1 MGGTARS
8 KAFRWGAA
16 AVAALAVT
24 AAAVPASAAPA
35 APAKDPGPQR
45 VGAAPKAPK
54 GAVRTADPAPG
65 ETLDLS
71 VVLEPRD
78 PAALQRFVAEVSTPG
93 SPRYRQYL
101 GTGEFAKVFG
111 AEPET
116 VREVRAGLEAKGLT
130 VGELEA
136 DGLTLP
142 VKTTVAGAA
151 KAFRTEFDGYKL
163 KDGTTGHLNTAA
175 PAFDGRVAD
184 EVRTVVGLNTL
195 DSYKPRNTG
204 VKGGNRKKQT
214 ATDTR
219 ALQPRL
225 TGTTPTMCQ
234 DVKDY
239 LAYAGDPE
247 YPPLYDTKDYW
258 SARSLAAQYNMAN
271 QPNVQTGATIAVY
284 ALENYDPKDIA
295 EYQRCHGTR
304 VPVTAVRVNG
314 GPTEPVDPF
323 GSGAGLE
330 TALDV
335 QTIIGLAPQ
344 SKILVYQG
352 KNTWTDATATYR
364 QIVTE
369 NRAKVVSVSWGLCEV
384 HTPADAR
391 SAQNL
396 IFQQAA
402 AQGQTVVVASGD
414 SGSTGCYLPIDDE
427 GTPHPEVPDQDQ
439 LVVDFPSASPYVL
452 AVGGT
457 TMQTSVSNQTT
468 WSGSGGGVSRGFTVP
483 ADGFQAGRTGAGYS
497 DLCAAP
503 ADTTCRQLPDV
514 AGVADPATGYPIAFG
529 GGQYWGVMGGTSGA
543 APVWSALLG
552 QANQDLACQANGPV
566 GAVHRAL
573 YQLPATAFRDVT
585 TGNTNLTKSGNFS
598 GLYQAG
604 AGFDLA
610 TGLGTPNGR
619 EIVAGLCKAVAPSP
633 ASTFDALA
641 PARILD
647 TRYGIGRTGTSPV
660 PAKGTVKLKVTG
672 VGGVPASGVTAVVMN
687 VTATAPAGP
696 GFLIAYPS
704 GTTRPASSNMNWLKG
719 ETVPNLVTVPV
730 GKDGSVDL
738 YNAGGSTVHLIAD
751 ISGYFTTGT
760 EGSTY
765 VPKGP
770 ARILDT
776 RNAIGRAGT
785 SPVAGKG
792 TVSLTVAGA
801 GGVPA
806 TGATAVVLNVTATS
820 PTSNGH
826 LIAYPSGTTRPT
838 SSNINWL
845 TGQTRPNAVVL
856 PIGADGKVNLYNAGS
871 GTVHFIADVFGYY
884 TPGAEGSTFHTA
896 GPARLL
902 DTRYALGTSGTTPL
916 KGGTPLAL
924 NLNDGHTL
932 ANAKAVV
939 LNVTATAPTSNGFL
953 TVWPDGTTLPNASN
967 LNWTTGQTTANLV
980 TVPVVNGKIDFRA
993 NTGTVHVI
1001 ADLFGY
1007 YS

>member
-35 APAKDPGPQR
+35 GPAKDPGPQR

-142 VKTTVAGAA
+142 VRTTVAGAA

-219 ALQPRL
+219 ALRPRL

-239 LAYAGDPE
+239 LADASDPA
-247 YPPLYDTKDYW
+247 YPALYDTKDYW
-258 SARSLAAQYNMAN
+258 SARSLAVQYNMAN

-323 GSGAGLE
+323 GTGAGLE

-369 NRAKVVSVSWGLCEV
+369 NRAKVVSVSWGLCEI

-414 SGSTGCYLPIDDE
+414 SGSTGCYLPIDEE

-483 ADGFQAGRTGAGYS
+483 SDGFQAGRTGAGYS
-497 DLCAAP
+497 DLCTAP

-604 AGFDLA
+604 TGFDLA

-647 TRYGIGRTGTSPV
+647 TRYGIGRTGTAPV

-704 GTTRPASSNMNWLKG
+704 GTTRPASSNINWLKG

-845 TGQTRPNAVVL
+845 AGQTRPNAVVL